1 MEIEIISFG
10 QLAEFI
16 ENQRM
21 NMGDIRDTDEL
32 KRYLEAR
39 FPMLAE
45 SKYKLALNKIIV
57 NENLQINNN
66 DTLAIMPPFS
76 GG

>member
-16 ENQRM
+16 ANQRM
-21 NMGDIRDTDEL
+21 DIGDIRDSDGL
-32 KRYLEAR
+32 KKHLEAS

-45 SKYKLALNKIIV
+45 SKYKLALNKIVV